1 MKAKLFLMIACIAM
15 ICAACE
21 PIGGEPNTSNDYV
34 DLGLSSG
41 TKWATCNV
49 GAKKPYE
56 LGDYFAWGETK
67 SKKKYQW
74 DTYSYCTWEAN
85 EGYIISIDKYCTNED
100 YGNVDDKKILEL
112 SDDAACA
119 KLGKAWRMPTKSEFY
134 ELHKE
139 CKWTWYYSQG
149 VGGYKVTGPNGNSI
163 FLPAAGYINDE
174 EEYDERPYAVGWF
187 GAYWSS
193 TLYEK
198 YPDNAYCLTI
208 FEDGDYTFNETNQ
221 RYLGFS
227 IRPVLDEFY
236 R

>member
-1 MKAKLFLMIACIAM
+1 
-15 ICAACE
+15 
-21 PIGGEPNTSNDYV
+21 
-34 DLGLSSG
+34 
-41 TKWATCNV
+41 
-49 GAKKPYE
+49 
-56 LGDYFAWGETK
+56 
-67 SKKKYQW
+67 
-74 DTYSYCTWEAN
+74 
-85 EGYIISIDKYCTNED
+85 
-100 YGNVDDKKILEL
+100 
-112 SDDAACA
+112 
-119 KLGKAWRMPTKSEFY
+119 MPTREEVN
-134 ELHKE
+134 ELIDN
-139 CKWTWYYSQG
+139 CTFTWVEYKG
-149 VGGYKVTGPNGNSI
+149 VNGCKVTGPNGNSI

-208 FEDGDYTFNETNQ
+208 FEDGDYTFDETNQ